1 LNQSAMVTVPCLVT
15 VAAGAFA
22 PGHLGELTRYL
33 PFELA
38 DDVLEMTGAVQ
49 KRMRALPSRVGMY
62 FVLAMTLFPGIGYL
76 RVWDKMTGALEDLGL
91 PRPSEK
97 ALRDLRRRLGP
108 APAKALFETVAVPLA
123 SPWTR
128 GVTWR
133 GLRTVAFDG
142 LNSVKVPDSDRNRS
156 WLGKTMTRLGLAGY
170 PAMRIVALAETGTR
184 GLLGAVIGGQGERA
198 EVPLARKL
206 VTLLGEGMLL
216 LADRAYDAADLL
228 TAIAATG
235 AHFLVRG
242 SASRKPGVGEILPDG
257 SYLSQVDGL
266 QVRIIEADLDV
277 HGADGTRIGDSYRL
291 ITTLRDWRR
300 YPAGELIRLYH
311 ERWEIE
317 VAYLALRHTLL
328 GGYVLRSRDRAG
340 AEQELWAL
348 LALYQ
353 ALRMAMTAAAESA
366 GADPD
371 RASFT
376 IALEAARDQVTA
388 ARGVA
393 DSADPADTGRIG
405 RAVLAGLLPARR
417 PRYSARKVKC
427 STSRYHVRDQ
437 ERDQN
442 RPRQSVTITRVQV
455 TIRVPPP
462 DRPAARPR
470 RTNQAPRPRQ
480 PRPDSRRDQVTRI
493 MASQPARPGL
503 VRQRTREPARRKT
516 PEPAYPARGVDPP
529 WLPLQDRPRPVRPA
543 WSGRTGRH
551 RHRRRR
557 TVTQKLPRR
566 Y

>member
-1 LNQSAMVTVPCLVT
+1 MVTVPCVVT
-15 VAAGAFA
+15 VAAGVFA

-33 PFELA
+33 PFELV

-76 RVWDKMTGALEDLGL
+76 RVWDKMTGALADLGL

-108 APAKALFETVAVPLA
+108 APAKAVFETVAVPLA

-142 LNSVKVPDSDRNRS
+142 LNSVKVPDSDRNRC
-156 WLGKTMTRLGLAGY
+156 WLGKLRNRLGVAGY

-184 GLLGAVIGGQGERA
+184 GLLGAVIGGIGERA

-216 LADRAYDAADLL
+216 LAGRAYDAADLL

-242 SASRKPGVGEILPDG
+242 SASRKPGVGQILRDG
-257 SYLSQVDGL
+257 SYLSRVDGL

-291 ITTLRDWRR
+291 ITTLLDWRR

-328 GGYVLRSRDRAG
+328 GGYVLRSRDPCRRRAG
-340 AEQELWAL
+340 TLGAAGRLPGAADGHDRCRRVRRSRPGPGQLHHRA
-348 LALYQ
+348 AGRPRPGHRSPRRRG
-353 ALRMAMTAAAESA
+353 LRRPSRHR
-366 GADPD
+366 PD
-371 RASFT
+371 RT
-376 IALEAARDQVTA
+376 CRL
-388 ARGVA
+388 A
-393 DSADPADTGRIG
+393 D
-405 RAVLAGLLPARR
+405 LLPARR

-427 STSRYHVRDQ
+427 STS
-437 ERDQN
+437 
-442 RPRQSVTITRVQV
+442 
-455 TIRVPPP
+455 
-462 DRPAARPR
+462 
-470 RTNQAPRPRQ
+470 
-480 PRPDSRRDQVTRI
+480 
-493 MASQPARPGL
+493 
-503 VRQRTREPARRKT
+503 
-516 PEPAYPARGVDPP
+516 
-529 WLPLQDRPRPVRPA
+529 
-543 WSGRTGRH
+543 
-551 RHRRRR
+551 
-557 TVTQKLPRR
+557 
-566 Y
+566 

>member
-1 LNQSAMVTVPCLVT
+1 M
-15 VAAGAFA
+15 
-22 PGHLGELTRYL
+22 
-33 PFELA
+33 
-38 DDVLEMTGAVQ
+38 
-49 KRMRALPSRVGMY
+49 
-62 FVLAMTLFPGIGYL
+62 
-76 RVWDKMTGALEDLGL
+76 
-91 PRPSEK
+91 
-97 ALRDLRRRLGP
+97 
-108 APAKALFETVAVPLA
+108 
-123 SPWTR
+123 
-128 GVTWR
+128 
-133 GLRTVAFDG
+133 
-142 LNSVKVPDSDRNRS
+142 PDSDRNRS
-156 WLGKTMTRLGLAGY
+156 WLGKLKNRLGVAGY

-228 TAIAATG
+228 AAIAATG
-235 AHFLVRG
+235 AHVLVRG
-242 SASRKPGVGEILPDG
+242 SASRKPGVGEILPGG
-257 SYLSQVDGL
+257 SCLSRVDGL
-266 QVRIIEADLDV
+266 RVRIIEADLDV

-291 ITTLRDWRR
+291 ITTLLDWRR

-376 IALEAARDQVTA
+376 TALEAARNQVTA

-393 DSADPADTGRIG
+393 DSGDPGDTGRIG
-405 RAVLAGLLPARR
+405 RAVLDGLLPARR

-427 STSRYHVRDQ
+427 STSRYHVRDA
-437 ERDQN
+437 ERGQD
-442 RPRQSVTITRVQV
+442 RPCQSVTITRVQI

-462 DRPAARPR
+462 DRPGRAPPPREPAARSPPALPG
-470 RTNQAPRPRQ
+470 QQKRPGHPHHGR
-480 PRPDSRRDQVTRI
+480 
-493 MASQPARPGL
+493 PARPGL

-516 PEPAYPARGVDPP
+516 PEPAHPARRVDPP
-529 WLPLQDRPRPVRPA
+529 RLPLQNRPRPVRPA
-543 WSGRTGRH
+543 WPGRTSRH
-551 RHRRRR
+551 RHRQRR

>member
-1 LNQSAMVTVPCLVT
+1 MNQSAMVTVPCLVT

-33 PFELA
+33 PFELV
-38 DDVLEMTGAVQ
+38 DDVLEMTGTVQ

-76 RVWDKMTGALEDLGL
+76 KVWDKMTAALEDLGL

-108 APAKALFETVAVPLA
+108 APAKAVFETVAVPLA

-142 LNSVKVPDSDRNRS
+142 LNSVHVPDSDRNRC
-156 WLGKTMTRLGLAGY
+156 WLGKLKNRLGVAGY

-257 SYLSQVDGL
+257 SYLSRVDGL

-291 ITTLRDWRR
+291 ITTLLDWRR

-328 GGYVLRSRDRAG
+328 GRYVLRSRDRAG
-340 AEQELWAL
+340 AEQELRAL
-348 LALYQ
+348 LAVYQ

-376 IALEAARDQVTA
+376 TALEAARNQVTA

-393 DSADPADTGRIG
+393 DSADPGDTGRIG
-405 RAVLAGLLPARR
+405 RAVLDGLLPARR

-437 ERDQN
+437 ER
-442 RPRQSVTITRVQV
+442 
-455 TIRVPPP
+455 
-462 DRPAARPR
+462 
-470 RTNQAPRPRQ
+470 
-480 PRPDSRRDQVTRI
+480 
-493 MASQPARPGL
+493 G
-503 VRQRTREPARRKT
+503 
-516 PEPAYPARGVDPP
+516 
-529 WLPLQDRPRPVRPA
+529 QDRLICPELSGQLILRLIHATICCSRYSSWTCCGVRY
-543 WSGRTGRH
+543 WSPEC
-551 RHRRRR
+551 RRLELYQNSMYL
-557 TVTQKLPRR
+557 TTSR
-566 Y
+566 YA

>member
-1 LNQSAMVTVPCLVT
+1 LNQSAMVTVPCRVT
-15 VAAGAFA
+15 VAAGVFA

-33 PFELA
+33 PFELV

-76 RVWDKMTGALEDLGL
+76 KVWDKMTGALEDLGL

-142 LNSVKVPDSDRNRS
+142 LNSVHVPDSDRNRS
-156 WLGKTMTRLGLAGY
+156 WLGKLKNRLGLAGY

-206 VTLLGEGMLL
+206 VPLLGAGMLL

-291 ITTLRDWRR
+291 ITTLLDWRR

-328 GGYVLRSRDRAG
+328 GRYVLRSRDRAG

-348 LALYQ
+348 LAVYQ

-376 IALEAARDQVTA
+376 AALEAARDQVIA

-393 DSADPADTGRIG
+393 DSADPDDAGRIG
-405 RAVLAGLLPARR
+405 CAVLDGLLPARR

-427 STSRYHVRDQ
+427 STSRYQ
-437 ERDQN
+437 A
-442 RPRQSVTITRVQV
+442 VTITRVQI

-470 RTNQAPRPRQ
+470 RANQPPGPRP
-480 PRPDSRRDQVTRI
+480 PCPGSRRDQVTRI
-493 MASQPARPGL
+493 MASQPG
-503 VRQRTREPARRKT
+503 
-516 PEPAYPARGVDPP
+516 
-529 WLPLQDRPRPVRPA
+529 QD
-543 WSGRTGRH
+543 WSGSELASRLGIQPRNLLTQLAEWTRLGFLSKTGRG
-551 RHRRRR
+551 RYA
-557 TVTQKLPRR
+557 LPGPAGPAANDSAGP
-566 Y
+566 